1 MHLQKGF
8 SDSPDETNCGY
19 DISPWEFL
27 DNDYFIFMVSD
38 EAQVRILSARLEYII
53 EESCHN
59 LEEMDVIDTYI
70 SNAELGK
77 AVEQLKEFD
86 KKNR

>member
-1 MHLQKGF
+1 
-8 SDSPDETNCGY
+8 
-19 DISPWEFL
+19 
-27 DNDYFIFMVSD
+27 MVSD

-86 KKNR
+86 KKNQ